1 LEKSVAQLV
10 DLLRSLRASHGDS
23 NESLTFTVKVT
34 RNDFDI
40 LVTNRMTGKKLRAKI
55 SKALF
60 SSDTIGTSERVSAQE
75 ALGLELASPA

>member
-1 LEKSVAQLV
+1 
-10 DLLRSLRASHGDS
+10 
-23 NESLTFTVKVT
+23 VKVT